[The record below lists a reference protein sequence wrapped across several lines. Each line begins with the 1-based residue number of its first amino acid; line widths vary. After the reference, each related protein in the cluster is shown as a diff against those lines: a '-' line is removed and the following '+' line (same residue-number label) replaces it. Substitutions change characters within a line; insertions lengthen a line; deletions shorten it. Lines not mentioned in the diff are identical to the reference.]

1 MLSFKLPIDTTC
13 SLNGLMTTEIIPSA
27 TLDLLI
33 SSSLLKEVFHNIYVG
48 RVFKNEKQQMLKLR
62 SNLNGDLSKIKYE
75 RTKGMSY
82 GRVNPV
88 GSFGLYSIR
97 RELRHTL
104 ARDNYVDI
112 DIDNAHPVFCLE
124 YCKANGIPCETI
136 EDYVNNRDQWLQKVA
151 DSYLK
156 DYPPGERRDA
166 AKKLFIRVMYHGSF
180 SKWLKEMKLVKL
192 LEHRALNNFISDFA
206 DEIANVADIII
217 KNNEKLRDEIVAA
230 KLAKGQTE
238 YNVAGSNASYFFQHI
253 ECQLLETM
261 YTYAKSKGL
270 IENGMVVLCADGL
283 MLRKS
288 MFYPSLLAEFK
299 AEILVKHGLNV
310 GVSQKLMTQGYSMEQ
325 IMASQIAEVESTE
338 PSYDEVKLRFERTH
352 AKIVNKSIFIKDDG
366 EIIFFSE
373 SKLETSYKNLK
384 YYAEA
389 FDKKGKSCGLK
400 AESFMKKWIYD
411 EKMRTYD
418 DMGVYP
424 PPLVCP
430 KSMFNLWKPFYIS
443 KFTEDYVKSDVGLEK
458 FLSHILILCGNEQDS
473 ADYFVK
479 WLAQM
484 FQFPATKTIVPTF
497 ISDEGAGKGSLVEL
511 ISAMLGRGKTL
522 VTTQPSRDVWGQF
535 NELMSESFFINLNEM
550 GRKETLDCEGKIKGL
565 ITDPQLTIN
574 KKGLSA
580 YVIQSYHR
588 FLITT
593 NSEDPVKTKKGDRRN
608 FIIRSS
614 DELCGNKE
622 YFVELHR
629 LFQDLTVQRTIY
641 DYLMAIPNMDKFNT
655 LSKPSTEYQEDMKEA
670 NRSVFCRWVEDLAI
684 KSTEDLLLSSTDQLK
699 MFNEFCDLNGFAH
712 ETTAIKMGMAVK
724 RLNIPGVAKKH
735 TVNGNFS
742 SYIIADLRKHY
753 KLDCQV

>member
-1 MLSFKLPIDTTC
+1 MLSWKLPIDPSCT
-13 SLNGLMTTEIIPSA
+13 LNGLMTTEVIPSA

-33 SSSLLKEVFHNIYVG
+33 SSSLLREVFHNKYAGVA
-48 RVFKNEKQQMLKLR
+48 FKNEKQQMLKLR
-62 SNLNGDLSKIKYE
+62 SNLRGDLSAIKYE
-75 RTKGMSY
+75 RTRGMSY

-136 EDYVNNRDQWLQKVA
+136 EDYVKNRDQWLERVA
-151 DSYLK
+151 DAYLGGM
-156 DYPPGERRDA
+156 PQGERRDA

-180 SKWLKEMKLVKL
+180 SAWLKEMKLVKL
-192 LEHRALNNFISDFA
+192 LEHRVLNNFLSDFA

-217 KNNEKLRDEIVAA
+217 KNNEKLRDEIAAA
-230 KLAKGQTE
+230 KQAKGQTE
-238 YNVAGSNASYFFQHI
+238 YNVSGSNASYFFQHI

-261 YTYAKSKGL
+261 YAYAKNRGL
-270 IENGMVVLCADGL
+270 VDNGAVVLCADGL
-283 MLRKS
+283 MLRKDQ
-288 MFYPSLLAEFK
+288 FYPELLAEFK
-299 AEILVKHGLNV
+299 AEIFAKHGLNV
-310 GVSQKLMTQGYSMEQ
+310 GISQKLMTRGYSMEQ
-325 IMASQIAEVESTE
+325 IMAAQIPDVESAE
-338 PSYDEVKLRFERTH
+338 PSYDEVKLRFERSH
-352 AKIVNKSIFIKDDG
+352 AKIINKSIYIGHRD
-366 EIIFFSE
+366 EVTFFPE
-373 SKLETSYKNLK
+373 AKFKTSYRDLK
-384 YYAEA
+384 YYAED
-389 FDKKGKSCGLK
+389 FDKKGKSRGVK
-400 AESFMKKWIYD
+400 PFPFVDKWMND
-411 EKMRTYD
+411 ETMRKYD

-430 KSMFNLWKPFYIS
+430 KNMFNLWKPFYIS
-443 KFTEDYVKSDVGLEK
+443 QIRGDYVKNEGGLAK
-458 FLSHILILCGNEQDS
+458 FLSHVRILCGNEEDA

-511 ISAMLGRGKTL
+511 ISTMLGRGKTL
-522 VTTQPSRDVWGQF
+522 VTTQPSRDVWGNF

-608 FIIRSS
+608 FILRSS

-629 LFQDLTVQRTIY
+629 LFGDLAVQRTIY
-641 DYLMAIPNMDKFNT
+641 DYLMAVPDMDKFNT
-655 LSKPSTEYQEDMKEA
+655 LAKPSTEYQEDMKEA

-684 KSTEDLLLSSTDQLK
+684 TSTEDLLLTSVDQLK
-699 MFNEFCDLNGFAH
+699 MFNAFCDVNGFTH
-712 ETTAIKMGMAVK
+712 VTTAIKMGMAVK
-724 RLNIPGVAKKH
+724 RLNIPGISKKH
-735 TVNGNFS
+735 TKIGNVME
-742 SYIIADLRKHY
+742 YLIADLRKHY